1 MASDYDYHFKDSIIP
16 RPLILNINFL
26 IRSGARELEF
36 LPLYFLTIKNLG
48 SFTVKCNSIY
58 QGLWCEY
65 LLALLFFVN
74 NFTPS
79 A

>member
-1 MASDYDYHFKDSIIP
+1 MASDYDYHFKDSMIP
-16 RPLILNINFL
+16 RPLILNINIP
-26 IRSGARELEF
+26 IRSGAREFGF
-36 LPLYFLTIKNLG
+36 LPLYFLTIQNLG
-48 SFTVKCNSIY
+48 SFPVKCNSTY

-65 LLALLFFVN
+65 LLVLLFVN